1 MHRFLIGVILAGTIL
16 AGSVWASG
24 YEIPE
29 VGTRAMSMAMAYTS
43 IADDPSAVWFNP
55 AAMTHFTGTI
65 ATSGMTGISIP
76 RSKFTG
82 RTSGSPAQE
91 VVEEA
96 KADLFT
102 PYFMYFLTDLG
113 MEKLRFGLGVNSPF
127 GLAKRWEGGS
137 TFSSDIISIAVEPV
151 FVNPNIAYQVTP
163 CVSVAA
169 GLTFARTTVKLM
181 QAPYNHFVETDGE
194 VDFNDGDRLFLLD
207 MEATSTGMGFNAA
220 VHGSWLEGN
229 LNIGAS
235 YRSEINIDFD
245 DGDASISDISS
256 GYLPVD
262 LNGDGYPDLVPVSAA
277 LFGTPGLVNVD
288 DTGKTELPFP
298 GQIRFGIS
306 YRVMEPLLL
315 AFDYHMTQ
323 WSAYEELAI
332 EFDTFTSLNKVKE
345 KDWEDS
351 NAIRFGATYSLSE
364 IVDLGAGLV
373 LDSNPVPDATLGPEL
388 PGADRTGLTFGFTI
402 NSGDLPA
409 FSFAFMHL
417 MFDDRDVDNLEL
429 PSAENSGIA
438 TGQTGT
444 YEASAN
450 LFSVSLTHTF

>member
-1 MHRFLIGVILAGTIL
+1 MHRFLIGVILAGTL
-16 AGSVWASG
+16 LTGSVWASG

-43 IADDPSAVWFNP
+43 IADDPSAIWFNP

-65 ATSGMTGISIP
+65 ATSGMTAISIP

-82 RTSGSPAQE
+82 RTAGSPAQE

-102 PYFMYFLTDLG
+102 PYFMYFVTDLG
-113 MEKLRFGLGVNSPF
+113 MEKLRLGLGVNSPF
-127 GLAKRWEGGS
+127 GLAKRWEAGS
-137 TFSSDIISIAVEPV
+137 TFASDIISIAVEPV

-169 GLTFARTTVKLM
+169 GFTFARTTVKLM
-181 QAPYNHFVETDGE
+181 QAPYNHLVETDGDY
-194 VDFNDGDRLFLLD
+194 DFNDGDRLFLLD
-207 MEATSTGMGFNAA
+207 MEAISTGMGFNAA
-220 VHGSWLEGN
+220 VKGSWLEGKLN
-229 LNIGAS
+229 LGVS
-235 YRSEINIDFD
+235 YRSKIDIEFD

-262 LNGDGYPDLVPVSAA
+262 VTGDGIPDPVPVSTA
-277 LFGTPGLVNVD
+277 LFGTSGLVNAD
-288 DTGKTELPFP
+288 DTGKTDLPFP
-298 GQIRFGIS
+298 GLLRFGIS
-306 YRVMEPLLL
+306 YRVIDPLLL
-315 AFDYHMTQ
+315 AFDFHMTQ

-332 EFDTFTSLNKVKE
+332 EFDTFTSLSKVKE
-345 KDWEDS
+345 KNWEDS
-351 NAIRFGATYSLSE
+351 NAIRFGALYSLSE
-364 IVDLGAGLV
+364 MIDLGAGLV
-373 LDSNPVPDATLGPEL
+373 FDSNPVPDETLGPEL
-388 PGADRTGLTFGFTI
+388 PGADRTGLTFGFTV